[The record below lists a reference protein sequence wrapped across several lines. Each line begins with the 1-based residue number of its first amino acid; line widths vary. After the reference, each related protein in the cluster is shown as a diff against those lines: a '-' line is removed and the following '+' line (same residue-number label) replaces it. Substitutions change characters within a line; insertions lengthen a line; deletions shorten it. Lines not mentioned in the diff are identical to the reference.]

1 MIPIQGHK
9 NLYRDEI
16 TGAVINKDD
25 HAYAQYMKMKSKKD
39 RQKHISNNPTIS
51 NHRIIELRKIRYH
64 SRLNSKSGFIDLS

>member
-9 NLYRDEI
+9 NLNRDEI

-39 RQKHISNNPTIS
+39 SQKD
-51 NHRIIELRKIRYH
+51 ELDRMRNDIDEIK
-64 SRLNSKSGFIDLS
+64 SLLKELVSKSL

>member
-25 HAYAQYMKMKSKKD
+25 YGYAQYMKMKSKKD
-39 RQKHISNNPTIS
+39 SQKD
-51 NHRIIELRKIRYH
+51 ELDRMRNDIDEIK
-64 SRLNSKSGFIDLS
+64 SLLKELVSKSL

>member
-25 HAYAQYMKMKSKKD
+25 YAYSQYMKMKSKKD
-39 RQKHISNNPTIS
+39 SQKE
-51 NHRIIELRKIRYH
+51 ELDRMRNDIDEIK
-64 SRLNSKSGFIDLS
+64 SLLKELVSKSL

>member
-25 HAYAQYMKMKSKKD
+25 YGYAQYMKMKSKKD
-39 RQKHISNNPTIS
+39 SQKE
-51 NHRIIELRKIRYH
+51 ELDRMRDDIDEIK
-64 SRLNSKSGFIDLS
+64 SLLKELVSKSL